1 MERIMLRIFTIL
13 FFFTFTALTQAAEV
27 AGVKLPDQITSDNGT
42 VLTLNGA
49 GVRKKFFFKIY
60 VAGLYLVNTSTDTT
74 AILSSDQPN
83 HMMMH
88 FIYKEV
94 EKEKI
99 ISGWNDGFQANL
111 TSTELNTLAPLIEK
125 FNTMF
130 DTMKKNDIIIFKYS
144 PETGTKVV
152 IRDVDKGVIPGH
164 AFNQALL
171 KIWLGPEPVTDGLKQ
186 SLLGK

>member
-1 MERIMLRIFTIL
+1 MMRFLTIL
-13 FFFTFTALTQAAEV
+13 FFFTFTALSQAAEV

-42 VLTLNGA
+42 SLTLNGA

-60 VAGLYLVNTSTDTT
+60 VAGLYLVSASTDAT

-83 HMMMH
+83 RMMMH
-88 FIYKEV
+88 FIYEEV
-94 EKEKI
+94 EKEKL

-111 TSTELNTLAPLIEK
+111 TSAELSALAPQIDK
-125 FNTMF
+125 FNAMF

-152 IRDVDKGVIPGH
+152 IRDVNKGTIPGH

-171 KIWLGPEPVTDGLKQ
+171 KIWLGAAPVTNGLKQ